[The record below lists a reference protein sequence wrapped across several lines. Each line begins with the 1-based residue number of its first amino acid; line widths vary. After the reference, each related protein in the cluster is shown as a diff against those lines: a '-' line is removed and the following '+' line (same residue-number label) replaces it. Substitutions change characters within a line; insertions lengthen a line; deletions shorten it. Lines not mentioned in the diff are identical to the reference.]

1 MMKQPRPRTIGR
13 APGTVSRDAAPGPRG
28 TAIRFA
34 LAVLAV
40 IVFAGF
46 CALGTWQV
54 MRLQW
59 KLDLIERVEQRV
71 HAPATAAP
79 GPERWASVTQQTDEY
94 RHVRLS
100 GIYLPLFNTLV
111 QATTEL
117 GSGFWLLTPL
127 RQADG
132 TTILVNRGFVKDRK
146 GIAASTPAGTVTIDG
161 LLRISEPRG
170 GFLRENNA
178 AMQLWYS
185 RDVAAIGESH
195 RLTKLAPYFVDA
207 AKGLESAP
215 DAPVGG
221 LTVVSFHNSHLVY
234 ALTWYAL
241 ALMVAGISWW
251 IVREARRR
259 RRPVAANSPVYHAGQ
274 D

>member
-1 MMKQPRPRTIGR
+1 MKLLATI
-13 APGTVSRDAAPGPRG
+13 AAGG
-28 TAIRFA
+28 LAA
-34 LAVLAV
+34 LALPTA
-40 IVFAGF
+40 
-46 CALGTWQV
+46 
-54 MRLQW
+54 
-59 KLDLIERVEQRV
+59 
-71 HAPATAAP
+71 APAT
-79 GPERWASVTQQTDEY
+79 T
-94 RHVRLS
+94 
-100 GIYLPLFNTLV
+100 
-111 QATTEL
+111 L
-117 GSGFWLLTPL
+117 GSDAAACQKGEGPAI
-127 RQADG
+127 QANITG
-132 TTILVNRGFVKDRK
+132 LKDRK

-195 RLTKLAPYFVDA
+195 MLTKLAPYFVDA

-251 IVREARRR
+251 IVREERRR
-259 RRPVAANSPVYHAGQ
+259 RRPAAANSAQYHAGQ

>member
-1 MMKQPRPRTIGR
+1 MMNQPRPGNTGR
-13 APGTVSRDAAPGPRG
+13 APGAAFQHAAPGPRG
-28 TAIRFA
+28 TAIRTA
-34 LAVLAV
+34 LALLAG

-71 HAPATAAP
+71 HAPATDAP
-79 GPERWASVTQQTDEY
+79 GPARWASVTQQTDEY
-94 RHVRLS
+94 RHVRLA
-100 GIYLPLFNTLV
+100 GTYLPILNTLV

-117 GSGFWLLTPL
+117 GSGFWLITPL

-132 TTILVNRGFVKDRK
+132 TIVLVNRGFVKDRK
-146 GIAASTPAGTVTIDG
+146 GIAASTPAGQVSIDG
-161 LLRISEPRG
+161 LLRISEPHG
-170 GFLRENNA
+170 GFLRENDA
-178 AMQLWYS
+178 ARQLWYS
-185 RDVAAIGESH
+185 RDVAAIAQSNM
-195 RLTKLAPYFVDA
+195 LTNVAPYFVDA
-207 AKGLESAP
+207 AKGLETAP

-221 LTVVSFHNSHLVY
+221 LTVISFHNSHLVY

-251 IVREARRR
+251 IVREERRR
-259 RRPVAANSPVYHAGQ
+259 RRPAAANSAQYHAGQ

>member
-1 MMKQPRPRTIGR
+1 MMSQPRPRNTGR
-13 APGTVSRDAAPGPRG
+13 APGAAFHHAAPGPRG
-28 TAIRFA
+28 KAVRYA
-34 LAVLAV
+34 LALLAG

-59 KLDLIERVEQRV
+59 KLDLIERVE
-71 HAPATAAP
+71 
-79 GPERWASVTQQTDEY
+79 
-94 RHVRLS
+94 L
-100 GIYLPLFNTLV
+100 NTLV

-117 GSGFWLLTPL
+117 GSGFWLMTPL

-132 TTILVNRGFVKDRK
+132 SIVLVNRGFVKDRK
-146 GIAASTPAGTVTIDG
+146 GIAASTPAGNVTVEG
-161 LLRISEPRG
+161 LLRITEPHG
-170 GFLRENNA
+170 GFLRENDA
-178 AMQLWYS
+178 AKQLWYS
-185 RDVAAIGESH
+185 RDVAAIAASNM
-195 RLTKLAPYFVDA
+195 LANVAPYFVDA
-207 AKGLESAP
+207 AKAQESAP

-221 LTVVSFHNSHLVY
+221 LTVISFHNSHLVY

-251 IVREARRR
+251 IVREERRR
-259 RRPVAANSPVYHAGQ
+259 RRPAAANSPQYHAGQ

>member
-71 HAPATAAP
+71 HAPATDAP
-79 GPERWASVTQQTDEY
+79 GPARWASVTQQTDEY
-94 RHVRLS
+94 RHVRLA
-100 GIYLPLFNTLV
+100 GTYLPILNTLV

-117 GSGFWLLTPL
+117 GSGFWLITPL

-132 TTILVNRGFVKDRK
+132 TIVLVNRGFVKDRK
-146 GIAASTPAGTVTIDG
+146 GIAASTPAGQVSIDG
-161 LLRISEPRG
+161 LLRISEPHG
-170 GFLRENNA
+170 GFLRENDA
-178 AMQLWYS
+178 ARQLWYS
-185 RDVAAIGESH
+185 RDVAAIAQSNM
-195 RLTKLAPYFVDA
+195 LTNVAPYFVDA
-207 AKGLESAP
+207 AKGLETAP

-221 LTVVSFHNSHLVY
+221 LTVISFHNSHLVY

-251 IVREARRR
+251 IVREERRR
-259 RRPVAANSPVYHAGQ
+259 RRPAAANSAQYHAGQ

>member
-1 MMKQPRPRTIGR
+1 MMHAPRPGNTGR
-13 APGTVSRDAAPGPRG
+13 APGAASQDAAPGPRG
-28 TAIRFA
+28 KAMRTA
-34 LAVLAV
+34 LALLAGM
-40 IVFAGF
+40 VFAGF

-71 HAPATAAP
+71 HAPATQAP
-79 GPERWASVTQQTDEY
+79 GPERWAGVTQPTDEY

-111 QATTEL
+111 QASTDL

-132 TTILVNRGFVKDRK
+132 TTVLVNRGFVKDRK
-146 GIAASTPAGTVTIDG
+146 GIAVSTPPGTVTIEG

-170 GFLRENNA
+170 GFLRENDA
-178 AMQLWYS
+178 ARQLWYS
-185 RDVAAIGESH
+185 RDVAAIGQSH
-195 RLTKLAPYFVDA
+195 MLTGLAPYFVDA
-207 AKGLESAP
+207 ARAQERAP

-221 LTVVSFHNSHLVY
+221 LTVISFHNSHLVY

-251 IVREARRR
+251 IVREERR
-259 RRPVAANSPVYHAGQ
+259 RRPLAANAPHYHAGQ

>member
-1 MMKQPRPRTIGR
+1 MMNQPRPGNTGR
-13 APGTVSRDAAPGPRG
+13 APGTASQDAMPGPRG
-28 TAIRFA
+28 TAIRTA

-71 HAPATAAP
+71 HAPATDAP
-79 GPERWASVTQQTDEY
+79 GPASWANVTQQTDEY

-146 GIAASTPAGTVTIDG
+146 GIAAGTPAGTVTIDG

-170 GFLRENNA
+170 GFLRENDA
-178 AMQLWYS
+178 AKQLWYS
-185 RDVAAIGESH
+185 RDVAAIAQSNM
-195 RLTKLAPYFVDA
+195 LTNVAPYFVDA

-221 LTVVSFHNSHLVY
+221 LTVISFHNSHLVY

>member
-1 MMKQPRPRTIGR
+1 MMSQPRPGKTGR
-13 APGTVSRDAAPGPRG
+13 APGTVSRDAVPGPRG
-28 TAIRFA
+28 TAMRTA

-79 GPERWASVTQQTDEY
+79 GPARWASVTQQTDEY

-100 GIYLPLFNTLV
+100 GTYLPIFNALV

-132 TTILVNRGFVKDRK
+132 TIVLVNRGFVKDRK
-146 GIAASTPAGTVTIDG
+146 GIAAGTPAGPVTVEG
-161 LLRISEPRG
+161 LLRMTEPRG
-170 GFLRENNA
+170 GFLRENDA
-178 AMQLWYS
+178 ARQLWYS
-185 RDVAAIGESH
+185 RDVAAIAASNM
-195 RLTKLAPYFVDA
+195 LTNVAPYFVDA
-207 AKGLESAP
+207 ARAQENAP

-251 IVREARRR
+251 IVREERRR
-259 RRPVAANSPVYHAGQ
+259 RAPVAANSPLYHAGQ